1 MNLGN
6 NLYQARRKTGYSQEE
21 VAAKIGVSRQTI
33 SKWET
38 NETIPDIF
46 QSKKMALMYG
56 IALDDLIAYD
66 AEVEEIQDAID
77 KFSDEVVNKIDW
89 TSAWGSRYPILN
101 TYPSKVNI
109 PGYASRST
117 PMLDELRHDCG
128 FSEQDAFL
136 VLKDILYRIWQVRK
150 KK

>member
-56 IALDDLIAYD
+56 IALDDL
-66 AEVEEIQDAID
+66 
-77 KFSDEVVNKIDW
+77 SP
-89 TSAWGSRYPILN
+89 TTLRSRRSR
-101 TYPSKVNI
+101 T
-109 PGYASRST
+109 RST
-117 PMLDELRHDCG
+117 SSASKTPSSC
-128 FSEQDAFL
+128 
-136 VLKDILYRIWQVRK
+136 
-150 KK
+150 